1 MSKLKD
7 VEKPLEAALTYRP
20 EMAFPLLSKGMIEC
34 LYAYGAEEPV
44 SSGTTLWSRGDRE
57 VDMFVLLTGVIDIY
71 GRSGNEDRKVVA
83 TLHQGQF
90 SGELDLLSSRQ
101 TLLEGCATTDCIVLR
116 ISRPKLQRLMR
127 IEADIA
133 NLIMQATI
141 WRRLGIIEQGS
152 GAIVLIGEASSGETI
167 QLQRFLT
174 RNSFPYRLVEPGDSA
189 HGGDSDGTATTQQ
202 ETFPVVAFSDGR
214 VVRRPS
220 IEELAD
226 ELGLTEQIDSARI
239 YDVAIVGAGPSGL
252 AAAVYSASEGLSTL
266 VIEGIAPGG
275 QAGTSSKIEN
285 YLGFPTG
292 VSGFELAGRAQV
304 QAQKFGARLVIS
316 RSVRAIRPLGNI
328 HQLELSDGSRT
339 CARSIVIA
347 TGAQYRKLN
356 VANYERF
363 EYQGIHYAAT
373 AMEASLCR
381 DQEIAVIG
389 GGNSAGQAAVFLSGI
404 AKHVHLIVRGYSL
417 ASTMSQYLISRIENH
432 PHITL
437 HVSTEIE
444 NLAGDLVLSSATW
457 VNRDSKVRQTLP
469 IGNIFVMVGAEPN
482 TGWLYG
488 TLALDNKGF
497 IRTGDDSSF
506 ENTRHASSVSG
517 VYAIGDVRSGSL
529 KRVAAA
535 VGEGSAVVSDIHRYL
550 AARPELLADES
561 STLAAL
567 QGVIALNQGPSLP
580 LL

>member
-1 MSKLKD
+1 MSKLRDIK
-7 VEKPLEAALTYRP
+7 KPLEPSLTYRP
-20 EMAFPLLSKGMIEC
+20 EMAFPLLSKQMIEC
-34 LYAYGAEEPV
+34 LYAYGAREAI
-44 SSGTTLWSRGDRE
+44 SSGTILWSIGDRE
-57 VDMFVLLTGVIDIY
+57 VDMFVLLEGVVDIY
-71 GRSGNEDRKVVA
+71 GRSGNEDRKAVA
-83 TLHQGQF
+83 TLHKGQF

-101 TLLEGCATTDCIVLR
+101 TLLEGCAATDCVVLR
-116 ISRPKLQRLMR
+116 ITRPKLQRLMR
-127 IEADIA
+127 AEGDIA

-141 WRRLGIIEQGS
+141 WRRLEIIEQGS
-152 GAIVLIGEASSGETI
+152 GAIVLIGDASSGETI

-174 RNSFPYRLVEPGDSA
+174 RNSFPYRLVEPGDPTHEAESNSFA
-189 HGGDSDGTATTQQ
+189 PTQHV
-202 ETFPVVAFSDGR
+202 TLPVVVFSDGR
-214 VVRRPS
+214 VVQRPT
-220 IEELAD
+220 IEKLAD
-226 ELGLTEQIDSARI
+226 ELGLTEQIDSAMI

-252 AAAVYSASEGLSTL
+252 AAAVYSASEGLST
-266 VIEGIAPGG
+266 VVVEGTAPGG

-316 RSVRAIRPLGNI
+316 RSVTAIRPFGNI
-328 HQLELSDGSRT
+328 HQLELSDGSRS

-347 TGAQYRKLN
+347 TGAQYRKLS

-381 DQEIAVIG
+381 DQEIAVVG

-404 AKHVHLIVRGYSL
+404 AQHVHLIVRGYSL

-444 NLAGDLVLSSATW
+444 NLSGESVLSSVTW
-457 VNRDSKVRQTLP
+457 VNRDREVRQTLP
-469 IGNIFVMVGAEPN
+469 ISNIFVMVGAEPN

-488 TLALDNKGF
+488 TVALDNKGF

-506 ENTRHASSVSG
+506 EKTRHASSVSG
-517 VYAIGDVRSGSL
+517 IYAIGDVRSGSL

-535 VGEGSAVVSDIHRYL
+535 VGEGSAVVSDLHRYL

-567 QGVIALNQGPSLP
+567 QGVIALNPTPSLSP
-580 LL
+580 I